1 MLSIGAFA
9 QIGQVTHRMLR
20 HWDAAGLLVP
30 AHVDEFSGYRS

>member
-1 MLSIGAFA
+1 
-9 QIGQVTHRMLR
+9 MLR